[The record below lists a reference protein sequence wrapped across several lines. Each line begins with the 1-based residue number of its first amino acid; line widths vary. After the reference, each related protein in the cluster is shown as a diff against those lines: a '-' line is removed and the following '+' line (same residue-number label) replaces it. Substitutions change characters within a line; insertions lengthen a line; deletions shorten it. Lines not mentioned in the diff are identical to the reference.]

1 MKILNILFESSEV
14 QQKKVSQIEKENI
27 ESLKETQKEI
37 YTMLKDVLPEKTPQ
51 KTVQN
56 PFDNRFP
63 IDHRIVKKVS

>member
-1 MKILNILFESSEV
+1 MKILFESSEA

-37 YTMLKDVLPEKTPQ
+37 RAMLKGVIPEEAPQ
-51 KTVQN
+51 KIVQN

-63 IDHRIVKKVS
+63 VDHRIVKKVS

>member
-1 MKILNILFESSEV
+1 MKILNILFESSEA

-37 YTMLKDVLPEKTPQ
+37 YTMLKEVIPEETPQ